1 VHVRELLGKTVGYPR
16 VIKCKKITEGAKSWG
31 EVMCM
36 KAEKGMI
43 YEVGGIVVIKM

>member
-1 VHVRELLGKTVGYPR
+1 MFPHCMVNVWIAGACWRVTTGKTPGYPG

-36 KAEKGMI
+36 KA
-43 YEVGGIVVIKM
+43 